1 MFSNLS
7 EAYLP
12 IDDPPHL
19 PNLPNSTKGGKEPS
33 WDAAAKMEST
43 VPNSTERT
51 VILRGFSRRTGSSQ
65 RNMAAERPFQKS
77 PGHQALRNHALTSS
91 CIYIYI
97 CFFYLP
103 IYIAYILHIA
113 YTLSWMK
120 SSARDTWTTKRI
132 PNPGPKPSKVL
143 GGNTYCMCSVEMS
156 LHSHFFR
163 PRSIAASFL
172 RKNEVTSSA
181 SAPVWIGWCQCS
193 ESDQWPMGAGW
204 YKRVQ
209 VPCYSTPKENIG

>member
-1 MFSNLS
+1 MTH
-7 EAYLP
+7 P
-12 IDDPPHL
+12 ISQIFPTPPREL
-19 PNLPNSTKGGKEPS
+19 EPS
-33 WDAAAKMEST
+33 CDAAAKMEST
-43 VPNSTERT
+43 APNSTERT

-65 RNMAAERPFQKS
+65 RNMAAERPFEKS
-77 PGHQALRNHALTSS
+77 PGHQGPKQSCLDIQGMYLLVYIV
-91 CIYIYI
+91 CIYIYLYLF
-97 CFFYLP
+97 FFYLS

-113 YTLSWMK
+113 YTLCWMK

-132 PNPGPKPSKVL
+132 PNPSPKPSKVL